1 MPTERQSGT
10 TAAHART
17 STEWHARRG
26 ATVDFQQRH
35 VPESG
40 QLSTYR
46 LTVPTDYVKTRSWP
60 LVVGFHGWAFAHD
73 SNPGLHA
80 HGLSNGYIV
89 ATPTGYKDDKWPS
102 WNGGGST
109 RSPGPAGP
117 TCTMPRSGGVCYKS
131 CGRCADAC
139 WWTTCEDSVAQIL
152 ALLDEIST
160 LLSVDSKMVYA
171 VGHSNGATFLYE
183 LAADARSAP
192 KFAAFVAIAGLP
204 HVGFNRPPL
213 RPTSFL
219 GLFGAA
225 DPFMPPT
232 ANLSLSGGDRSVSVD
247 PTFGS
252 RYAVARDVS
261 TTWASA
267 AGCDVAAA
275 VPYALLA
282 APASAANRCTRW
294 ARGCHGGAEV
304 VECVHAGGHEPP
316 SWSVATAWSFFRRHK
331 AHTDCHDTPGWTNGP
346 RPGGALGC
354 AEYAEKFCT
363 GFGLAVGAAWAGGAA
378 FNHPERH
385 CVACGKKCWHPSA
398 KQRERRQE
406 GGQRVSATK
415 AIKIQLK

>member
-1 MPTERQSGT
+1 MAAARRVVPVRLARRAPHRAAAASATSRAAAAPTRAGGRR
-10 TAAHART
+10 ART
-17 STEWHARRG
+17 ASSKFWRCSTKFQRR
-26 ATVDFQQRH
+26 
-35 VPESG
+35 
-40 QLSTYR
+40 R
-46 LTVPTDYVKTRSWP
+46 LTRRWCTRSATRTAP
-60 LVVGFHGWAFAHD
+60 L
-73 SNPGLHA
+73 
-80 HGLSNGYIV
+80 
-89 ATPTGYKDDKWPS
+89 
-102 WNGGGST
+102 
-109 RSPGPAGP
+109 
-117 TCTMPRSGGVCYKS
+117 
-131 CGRCADAC
+131 
-139 WWTTCEDSVAQIL
+139 Q
-152 ALLDEIST
+152 
-160 LLSVDSKMVYA
+160 
-171 VGHSNGATFLYE
+171 YE

-204 HVGFNRPPL
+204 HASNWPPL
-213 RPTSFL
+213 RPPPSL

-225 DPFMPPT
+225 DLFMPPT

-316 SWSVATAWSFFRRHK
+316 SWSVASAWSFFRRHK

-363 GFGLAVGAAWAGGAA
+363 GFGLAVGLAAAPPSTTRSGTASRVARSVGIRARSSERGGRRAA
-378 FNHPERH
+378 N
-385 CVACGKKCWHPSA
+385 V
-398 KQRERRQE
+398 
-406 GGQRVSATK
+406 
-415 AIKIQLK
+415 